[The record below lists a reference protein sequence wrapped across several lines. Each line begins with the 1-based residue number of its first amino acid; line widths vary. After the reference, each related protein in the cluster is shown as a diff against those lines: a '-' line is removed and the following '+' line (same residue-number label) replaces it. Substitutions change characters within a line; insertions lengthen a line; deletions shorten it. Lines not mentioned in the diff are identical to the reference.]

1 MRQARSAKGPS
12 PSRSGRDQ
20 PGAWASSRP
29 KPTAGCD
36 LGSKARALVTFG
48 PWVRRAGISVPVV
61 LIAEMLLLVAVDDK
75 GHVPAGSDAFVK
87 VGLTGALLAELA
99 IDGQLTVGDDGR
111 VRTGDT
117 RPGDELLAD
126 VYDAVRNHLEGKKA
140 RQVIGGLSRHI
151 GGSRDRV
158 VDRLADAG
166 VLGRD
171 RPSVLRPTRHP
182 IRDTAA
188 RQAVLD
194 QVRIAA
200 RGEEQP
206 VRPDVGV
213 VLALAGP
220 CRLLE
225 RVAPDRG
232 TRGEAKKQIARATA
246 EAPFAPGVAKII
258 NELIAAVA
266 VTAATAAS

>member
-1 MRQARSAKGPS
+1 LDVAVP
-12 PSRSGRDQ
+12 
-20 PGAWASSRP
+20 
-29 KPTAGCD
+29 
-36 LGSKARALVTFG
+36 
-48 PWVRRAGISVPVV
+48 GISLPVV

-75 GHVPAGSDAFVK
+75 GHVPVGSDAFVK

-99 IDGQLTVGDDGR
+99 VDGQLTIGDDGT
-111 VRTGDT
+111 VRAGDT

-126 VYDAVRNHLEGKKA
+126 VYDAVRNHLVSRKA
-140 RQVIGGLSRHI
+140 SQVISGLSRYI

-158 VDRLADAG
+158 VDRLVDAG

-182 IRDTAA
+182 VLDTAA

-194 QVRIAA
+194 QVRMAA
-200 RGEEQP
+200 KGEGP
-206 VRPDVGV
+206 VRPDVVV

-225 RVAPDRG
+225 RVSPDRS
-232 TRGEAKKQIARATA
+232 TRGEAKKQIARAIA
-246 EAPFAPGVAKII
+246 ETPFAPGVAKIVDG
-258 NELIAAVA
+258 LIAAVA
-266 VTAATAAS
+266 VTATTTAAS

>member
-1 MRQARSAKGPS
+1 MFPW
-12 PSRSGRDQ
+12 
-20 PGAWASSRP
+20 GAMP
-29 KPTAGCD
+29 
-36 LGSKARALVTFG
+36 
-48 PWVRRAGISVPVV
+48 
-61 LIAEMLLLVAVDDK
+61 
-75 GHVPAGSDAFVK
+75 FVK
-87 VGLTGALLAELA
+87 VGLAGALLAELA
-99 IDGQLTVGDDGR
+99 VNGQLIMGDDGR

-117 RPGDELLAD
+117 RPGDELLAGI
-126 VYDAVRNHLEGKKA
+126 YDAVRTHLEGKKA
-140 RQVIGGLSRHI
+140 KQVIGGLSRHI

-158 VDRLADAG
+158 VDRLVHAG

-182 IRDTAA
+182 VLDTAA

-194 QVRIAA
+194 QVRTAA
-200 RGEEQP
+200 RGEGP
-206 VRPDVGV
+206 VRPDVVV

-225 RVAPDRG
+225 RVALDRR
-232 TRGEAKKQIARATA
+232 TRGEAKKQIARAAA

-266 VTAATAAS
+266 VTAATTAAS